1 MPAAMSGVGQGR
13 GAAKAMDENE
23 LFFGKT
29 LTEQNQMDKQSWRT
43 LRENLNT
50 LKWSAVKGKIEEKN
64 QSRKYWVA
72 TYF

>member
-1 MPAAMSGVGQGR
+1 
-13 GAAKAMDENE
+13 MDENE